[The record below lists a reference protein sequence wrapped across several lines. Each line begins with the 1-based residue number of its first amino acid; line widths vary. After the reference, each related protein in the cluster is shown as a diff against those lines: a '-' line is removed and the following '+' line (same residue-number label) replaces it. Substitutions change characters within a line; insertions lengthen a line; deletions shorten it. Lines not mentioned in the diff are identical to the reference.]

1 MDAVFLKILNMSLTA
16 SWIVLAVLLLRLLL
30 KRAPKWLSCLLWGV
44 VGLRLIFPFSI
55 ESLFSLIPSAEPLPS
70 DLPMTQAPAIDSG
83 FEVIDEVVNPIIYD
97 SFAPT
102 PEVSANPLQIVLTVA
117 GIVWLCGL
125 MGMIAYGSPRKKT
138 WQKLKRP

>member
-70 DLPMTQAPAIDSG
+70 DLPMTQTPAIDSG
-83 FEVIDEVVNPIIYD
+83 FEVIDQ
-97 SFAPT
+97 
-102 PEVSANPLQIVLTVA
+102 VSGKP
-117 GIVWLCGL
+117 
-125 MGMIAYGSPRKKT
+125 
-138 WQKLKRP
+138 